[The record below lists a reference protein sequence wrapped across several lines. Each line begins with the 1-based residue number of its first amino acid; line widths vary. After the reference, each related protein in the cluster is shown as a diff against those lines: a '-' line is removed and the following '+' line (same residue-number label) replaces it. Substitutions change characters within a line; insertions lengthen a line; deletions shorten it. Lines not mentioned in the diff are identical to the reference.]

1 MAKNNISKNEH
12 LSLITCESVGVGHPD
27 KICDQISDRILT
39 ACLQIDK
46 NSRVACEVFASN
58 HLIVIGGEI
67 ATKAY
72 VDAVKTAW
80 DVLLPLGYSES
91 DFTIL
96 SNINKQSPEISQ
108 HVNKLNS
115 FGAGDIGI
123 VYGYATN
130 ETKEYLPLPYIIASK
145 IMYKVNRLTKQN
157 KLIGANYDS
166 KCQVTCFYNEHHK
179 PVGIDSII
187 ISLQHKKD
195 ANLKKLFTD
204 VKKLVV
210 LPIVKSY
217 DLNDDFTFNINNG
230 GTFVLGG
237 PFGDTGLTGRK
248 LMVDTYGT
256 IAHHGGGAFSGK
268 DYTKVD
274 RTGAYIARYIAKN
287 MVAAGIADIMEVQMC
302 YNIGSEYPESINVDC
317 FNTNKIS
324 MDKVYEIINKVFN
337 LNLSYMIKKFDMPNL
352 PYSNYTLYGHFAEI
366 TCSKPWEKLDQVEKI
381 KKISK

>member
-1 MAKNNISKNEH
+1 MSKNNINKNEH
-12 LSLITCESVGVGHPD
+12 LSLITCESVGIGHPD

-96 SNINKQSPEISQ
+96 SNINKQSAEISQ
-108 HVNKLNS
+108 HVNKRNS

-130 ETKEYLPLPYIIASK
+130 ETNEYLPLPYIIASK
-145 IMYKVNRLTKQN
+145 IMYKVNTLTKQN
-157 KLIGANYDS
+157 KLLGANYDS

-187 ISLQHKKD
+187 ISLQHKKHT
-195 ANLKKLFTD
+195 NLKKLFTD

>member
-96 SNINKQSPEISQ
+96 SNINKQSAEISQ
-108 HVNKLNS
+108 HVNKRNS

-130 ETKEYLPLPYIIASK
+130 ETKEFLPLPYIIASK
-145 IMYKVNRLTKQN
+145 IMYKVNTLTKQN
-157 KLIGANYDS
+157 KLLGANYDS

>member
-1 MAKNNISKNEH
+1 MIS
-12 LSLITCESVGVGHPD
+12 
-27 KICDQISDRILT
+27 
-39 ACLQIDK
+39 
-46 NSRVACEVFASN
+46 
-58 HLIVIGGEI
+58 
-67 ATKAY
+67 
-72 VDAVKTAW
+72 
-80 DVLLPLGYSES
+80 
-91 DFTIL
+91 
-96 SNINKQSPEISQ
+96 
-108 HVNKLNS
+108 
-115 FGAGDIGI
+115 

-145 IMYKVNRLTKQN
+145 IMYKVNTLTKQN
-157 KLIGANYDS
+157 KLLGANYDS

-195 ANLKKLFTD
+195 ASLKKLFTD
-204 VKKLVV
+204 VKKIVV

-381 KKISK
+381 QKISK